1 MSDSL
6 AGFKITTVRIDNNHV
21 NDDMVDMDAWR
32 VTVTNPR
39 GQRFQRQYFMGYGHG
54 GKAPELVDFMDTM
67 ISDADFVEYD
77 SLESFAADM
86 GYDTDSISGMA
97 KARRTYNACE
107 RIRIRLLD
115 FLTDEEREAFKVA
128 SGNH

>member
-1 MSDSL
+1 MSVLD
-6 AGFKITTVRIDNNHV
+6 GFKFTAVRIDNNHY
-21 NDDMVDMDAWR
+21 NDDMADMDAWR

-54 GKAPELVDFMDTM
+54 GKAPELVDFMDCM
-67 ISDADFVEYD
+67 ISDADLVEFD
-77 SLESFAADM
+77 SLEGFAADM

-97 KARRTYNACE
+97 KARRVYNACE
-107 RIRIRLLD
+107 RVRVRLLE
-115 FLTDEEREAFKVA
+115 FLTDEEREAFQVA